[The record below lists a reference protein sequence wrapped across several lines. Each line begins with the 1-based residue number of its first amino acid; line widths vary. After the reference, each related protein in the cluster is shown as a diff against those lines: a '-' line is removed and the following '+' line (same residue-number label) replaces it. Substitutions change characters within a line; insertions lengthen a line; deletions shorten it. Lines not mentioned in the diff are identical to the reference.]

1 MCTQKAKNK
10 YALCARGAQGAR
22 GLCRRISKE
31 EMKAIRDACKPE
43 EKRLREQAL
52 QRKLNPQQNPKG
64 AEAKAA
70 GHHKGLKGLKKGEG
84 QRARKAGGEN
94 AKARL
99 RQARTQHG
107 TVGGTG
113 AAGEGRRGRERK
125 KVVAYDEPRTE
136 RMALVH
142 LPRAETAEQCPDLSA
157 AVVDYST
164 TLDYG
169 LADEKGFVA
178 KAEEDA
184 TEELGEIGEHGEC
197 Y

>member
-1 MCTQKAKNK
+1 VFDVGVLKC
-10 YALCARGAQGAR
+10 
-22 GLCRRISKE
+22 CRRISKE
-31 EMKAIRDACKPE
+31 EMKAIRDACKPD

-64 AEAKAA
+64 ANAKGA
-70 GHHKGLKGLKKGEG
+70 GHDKGVKKGEG
-84 QRARKAGGEN
+84 QKARKASGEI
-94 AKARL
+94 AKGRP
-99 RQARTQHG
+99 RQGRTQQG
-107 TVGGTG
+107 TAGRAG

-136 RMALVH
+136 RMALVQ

-184 TEELGEIGEHGEC
+184 TGELGEIGEEGEC